1 MAILTNGST
10 SYIATNA
17 SGGSGTRGTLGMLS
31 TEDFT
36 VSAWFKTTQAGDNFA
51 YGYAILGWDGD
62 TYANFSVRGGKLL
75 YIHYDSAWQYN
86 IVSTTTVNDGA
97 WHHGVYV
104 NHGSTQTGDLYVDGA
119 AEITGES
126 STISGGKYYQPY
138 HCGRQY
144 NGVYHVITAADL
156 RMWSTA
162 LTASQVAELY
172 YQRGTDRVAIAS
184 LMFRLPLIGS
194 DGATASGAMADW
206 SGTNNTGSV
215 ANSPVYAAAPLKV

>member
-1 MAILTNGST
+1 MAILTNGTS

-17 SGGSGTRGTLGMLS
+17 SGDSGTRGTLGMLS
-31 TEDFT
+31 NENWS
-36 VSAWFKTTQAGDNFA
+36 VAAWFKTTQAGDNSTF
-51 YGYAILGWDGD
+51 GYSILGWDGD
-62 TYANFSVRGGKLL
+62 PYANFAVRGGKLI
-75 YIHYDSAWQYN
+75 YIHYNSAWQYN

-104 NHGSTQTGDLYVDGA
+104 NHSDQTGDLYVDGV

-126 STISGGKYYQPY
+126 STISSSKYYQPY
-138 HCGRQY
+138 HCGRSY
-144 NGVYHVITAADL
+144 FEIYHVITAADL

-172 YQRGTDRVAIAS
+172 YQRGTDRVAAAT

-194 DGATASGAMADW
+194 DGATASGVMADW

>member
-10 SYIATNA
+10 SYIATGA
-17 SGGSGTRGTLGMLS
+17 TGGSGTRGTLGRLS
-31 TEDFT
+31 SEDWS
-36 VSAWFKTTQAGDNFA
+36 VAAWFKTTQAGDNSA

-62 TYANFSVRGGKLL
+62 VYASFSVRGGKLA
-75 YIHYDSAWQYN
+75 YPHFDTSAFVQN

-104 NHGSTQTGDLYVDGA
+104 NHAAGTGDLYVDGA

-138 HCGRQY
+138 HCGRNY
-144 NGVYHVITAADL
+144 NAAYHVITAADL

-194 DGATASGAMADW
+194 DGATASGTMADW
-206 SGTNNTGSV
+206 SGAGVPGSV